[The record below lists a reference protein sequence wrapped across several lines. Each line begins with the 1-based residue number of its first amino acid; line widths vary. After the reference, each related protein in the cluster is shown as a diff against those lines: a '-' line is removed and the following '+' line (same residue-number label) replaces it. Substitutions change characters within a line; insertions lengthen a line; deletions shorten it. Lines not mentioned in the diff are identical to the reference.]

1 MPRVAILRYKQ
12 ARVCGQGVPPVRG
25 SDFCLLCRAQVRG
38 LHSNLLCKTQ
48 VASNKIAMTTGH
60 RPPAIC
66 SGSMRCLRIQQP
78 PKQVEL
84 RLHLGCG
91 CGPSHSE
98 RGLESRERVA
108 EDLEHLV
115 EGKG

>member
-1 MPRVAILRYKQ
+1 
-12 ARVCGQGVPPVRG
+12 
-25 SDFCLLCRAQVRG
+25 
-38 LHSNLLCKTQ
+38 
-48 VASNKIAMTTGH
+48 
-60 RPPAIC
+60 
-66 SGSMRCLRIQQP
+66 MRCLSIQQP

-108 EDLEHLV
+108 EDLGHLV

>member
-1 MPRVAILRYKQ
+1 MSLRSRT
-12 ARVCGQGVPPVRG
+12 APEPLVRAVVLSSVWRLG
-25 SDFCLLCRAQVRG
+25 KIQKEPLKLIRNPSG
-38 LHSNLLCKTQ
+38 LIKL
-48 VASNKIAMTTGH
+48 TT
-60 RPPAIC
+60 PAIRAGQC
-66 SGSMRCLRIQQP
+66 AACVRIQQP

-108 EDLEHLV
+108 EDLGHLV

>member
-1 MPRVAILRYKQ
+1 
-12 ARVCGQGVPPVRG
+12 
-25 SDFCLLCRAQVRG
+25 
-38 LHSNLLCKTQ
+38 
-48 VASNKIAMTTGH
+48 
-60 RPPAIC
+60 
-66 SGSMRCLRIQQP
+66 MRCLRIQQP

-108 EDLEHLV
+108 EDLGHLV